1 MNIDQWFS
9 NLAAGNT
16 PHAVLLTGPVGVG
29 KKTFARQAAALYLKG
44 TRDIDALQDCPF
56 FQEFEYD
63 KVREEIAGDK
73 TKTIVGELRKICRGW
88 NQQAFGRGRRCLYFP
103 DAHRMNDECQN
114 ALLKTLEEPP
124 IDAMLILA
132 GNEEGLLPTIR
143 SRCMK
148 IQVGTKTKEEIHSL
162 LLQQGFDPAAAA
174 FGATLSDGIIGLG
187 MKYAG
192 EEFRTF
198 YQDALKVAEDALFG
212 LTPFAKMSELI
223 KPSKKTVVVEETAE
237 EEGEGKKKKA
247 KSDSG
252 KAEDFC
258 NVLLR
263 VLRGS
268 LPEFSG
274 TLPEKNGRDLAIKV
288 SRRFTREQIQG
299 MIYQVLLSQKQLFQ
313 KNGTGQVLDL
323 LLLELK
329 NIQNR

>member
-44 TRDIDALQDCPF
+44 TRDVNALQDCPF
-56 FQEFEYD
+56 FQEFEYSN
-63 KVREEIAGDK
+63 VP
-73 TKTIVGELRKICRGW
+73 VGPDGKKHYVEELRKYLVRV
-88 NQQAFGRGRRCLYFP
+88 NQQAFGQGRRCLYIS
-103 DAHRMNDECQN
+103 DSHRLNESCQN

-124 IDAMLILA
+124 EGSLLLLA
-132 GNEEGLLPTIR
+132 GMETGMLPTIL
-143 SRCMK
+143 SRCMVVRMEAKSREEVTK
-148 IQVGTKTKEEIHSL
+148 IL
-162 LLQQGFDPAAAA
+162 LANGFDRDAAK
-174 FGATLSDGIIGLG
+174 FGAAMADGIVGDGIRF
-187 MKYAG
+187 AG

-212 LTPFAKMSELI
+212 VTPFTKLSELI

-252 KAEDFC
+252 KAGDFC

-268 LPEFSG
+268 LPEFSE
-274 TLPEKNGRDLAIKV
+274 TLPEKNGRELALKV

-299 MIYQVLLSQKQLFQ
+299 MIYQVLLAQKQLFQ

>member
-56 FQEFEYD
+56 FQEFDYG
-63 KVREEIAGDK
+63 KVVVTPD
-73 TKTIVGELRKICRGW
+73 RGYSAEMRDACKRV
-88 NQQAFGRGRRCLYFP
+88 NEQAFGLGRRCLYMP
-103 DAHRMNDECQN
+103 DAHRMNITCQN
-114 ALLKTLEEPP
+114 VLLKTLEEPP
-124 IDAMLILA
+124 QGALLILTGMEA
-132 GNEEGLLPTIR
+132 GMLPTIR
-143 SRCMK
+143 SRCMR
-148 IQVGTKTKEEIHSL
+148 IQVGTKTREEIHSL
-162 LLQQGFDPAAAA
+162 LLKQGFDPAAAA

-198 YQDALKVAEDALFG
+198 YQDALKVAEDALFSV
-212 LTPFAKMSELI
+212 TPFTGAAELV
-223 KPSKKTVVVEETAE
+223 KVEEN
-237 EEGEGKKKKA
+237 KKKKA
-247 KSDSG
+247 SPE

>member
-44 TRDIDALQDCPF
+44 TRDVNALQDCPF

-63 KVREEIAGDK
+63 KVPVSPDGK
-73 TKTIVGELRKICRGW
+73 KYYVKELRKYLERV
-88 NQQAFGRGRRCLYFP
+88 NQQAFGRGRRCLYIP
-103 DAHRMNDECQN
+103 DSHRMNDNCQN

-124 IDAMLILA
+124 EGAVLILT

-162 LLQQGFDPAAAA
+162 LLEQGFDPAAAA

-212 LTPFAKMSELI
+212 LTPFTKMSELI
-223 KPSKKTVVVEETAE
+223 KPSKKAVVVEETAE

-274 TLPEKNGRDLAIKV
+274 TLPEKNGRELAIKV

-299 MIYQVLLSQKQLFQ
+299 MIYQVLLAQKQLFQ

>member
-44 TRDIDALQDCPF
+44 TRDVNALQDCPF
-56 FQEFEYD
+56 FQEFEYS
-63 KVREEIAGDK
+63 KVPPDSEGRKHYVE
-73 TKTIVGELRKICRGW
+73 ELRKYLERV
-88 NQQAFGRGRRCLYFP
+88 NQQAFGRGRRCLYIP
-103 DAHRMNDECQN
+103 DSHRMNDNCQN

-124 IDAMLILA
+124 EGAVLILT

-198 YQDALKVAEDALFG
+198 YQDALKVAEDVFFSV
-212 LTPFAKMSELI
+212 TPFTGAAELV
-223 KPSKKTVVVEETAE
+223 KVEEN
-237 EEGEGKKKKA
+237 KKKK
-247 KSDSG
+247 SSPE

>member
-29 KKTFARQAAALYLKG
+29 KKTFARQGAALYLKG
-44 TRDIDALQDCPF
+44 TWDINALQDCPF
-56 FQEFEYD
+56 FQEFDYD
-63 KVREEIAGDK
+63 KVREEVAGNQSRS
-73 TKTIVGELRKICRGW
+73 IVGELRNCCDNI
-88 NQQAFGRGRRCLYFP
+88 NYQAFERGKHCLLIS
-103 DAHRMNDECQN
+103 DAHNMSGLCQET
-114 ALLKTLEEPP
+114 LLKTLEEPP
-124 IDAMLILA
+124 EESLLILT
-132 GNEEGLLPTIR
+132 GNEGTLIPTVL

-148 IQVGTKTKEEIHSL
+148 IQVGTKTQEEIHAL
-162 LLQQGFDPAAAA
+162 LLQQGFDPSAAA

-192 EEFRTF
+192 EAYRTF
-198 YQDALKVAEDALFG
+198 YQDALKVAEEAFFG
-212 LTPFAKMSELI
+212 VTPFTGVTELV
-223 KPSKKTVVVEETAE
+223 KVEEN
-237 EEGEGKKKKA
+237 KKKK
-247 KSDSG
+247 SSPE

-274 TLPEKNGRDLAIKV
+274 TLPEKNGRELALKV
-288 SRRFTREQIQG
+288 SRRFTRAQIQG
-299 MIYQVLLSQKQLFQ
+299 MIYQVLLAQKQLFQ

>member
-44 TRDIDALQDCPF
+44 TRDVNALQDCPF
-56 FQEFEYD
+56 FQEFDVEKVEPGADGKREYI
-63 KVREEIAGDK
+63 RP
-73 TKTIVGELRKICRGW
+73 LRDCCANI
-88 NQQAFGRGRRCLYFP
+88 NQQAFQLGKRCLFLP
-103 DAHRMNDECQN
+103 DAHKLSEKCQDV
-114 ALLKTLEEPP
+114 LLKTLEEPP
-124 IDAMLILA
+124 EGAVLILT

-162 LLQQGFDPAAAA
+162 LLQQGFDPAAAT

-198 YQDALKVAEDALFG
+198 YQDALKVAEDVFFSV
-212 LTPFAKMSELI
+212 TPFTGAAELV
-223 KPSKKTVVVEETAE
+223 KVEEN
-237 EEGEGKKKKA
+237 KKKKA
-247 KSDSG
+247 SPE

-263 VLRGS
+263 VLRES

>member
-29 KKTFARQAAALYLKG
+29 KKTFARQAASLYLKG

-56 FQEFEYD
+56 FQEFEYS
-63 KVREEIAGDK
+63 KVPPDSEGRKHYVE
-73 TKTIVGELRKICRGW
+73 ELRKYLERV
-88 NQQAFGRGRRCLYFP
+88 NQQAFGRGRRCLYIP
-103 DAHRMNDECQN
+103 DSHRMNDNCQN

-124 IDAMLILA
+124 EGAVLILT

-162 LLQQGFDPAAAA
+162 LLQQGFDPAAAV

-198 YQDALKVAEDALFG
+198 YQDALKVAEDVFFSV
-212 LTPFAKMSELI
+212 TPFTGAAELV
-223 KPSKKTVVVEETAE
+223 KVEEN
-237 EEGEGKKKKA
+237 KKKK
-247 KSDSG
+247 SSPE

-274 TLPEKNGRDLAIKV
+274 TLPEKNGRELAIKV

>member
-56 FQEFEYD
+56 FQTFDYG
-63 KVREEIAGDK
+63 KVVVTPD
-73 TKTIVGELRKICRGW
+73 RGYSDEMRDACKRV
-88 NQQAFGRGRRCLYFP
+88 NEQAFGLGRRCLYMP
-103 DAHRMNDECQN
+103 DAHRMNITCQN
-114 ALLKTLEEPP
+114 VLLKTLEEPP
-124 IDAMLILA
+124 QGALLILTGMEA
-132 GNEEGLLPTIR
+132 GVLPTIR

-148 IQVGTKTKEEIHSL
+148 IQVGTKTQEEIHSL
-162 LLQQGFDPAAAA
+162 LLEQGFDPAAAA

-192 EEFRTF
+192 EEFRAF

-212 LTPFAKMSELI
+212 LTPFTKMSELI
-223 KPSKKTVVVEETAE
+223 KPSKKAVVVEETAE

-274 TLPEKNGRDLAIKV
+274 TLPEKNGRELAIKV
-288 SRRFTREQIQG
+288 FRRFTREQIQG